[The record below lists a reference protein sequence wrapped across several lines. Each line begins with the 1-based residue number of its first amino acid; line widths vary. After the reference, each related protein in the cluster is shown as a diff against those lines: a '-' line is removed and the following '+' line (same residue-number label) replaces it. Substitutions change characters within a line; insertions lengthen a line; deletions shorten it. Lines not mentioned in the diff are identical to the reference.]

1 MERWA
6 VRKRLRQVQ
15 RLLVDS
21 RAALENASAAVRD
34 KWLKDVLFLLSC
46 RRIIMLNL
54 LDRELGTFGLLKKPS
69 AEASTHFGDFV
80 QRLHERTDP
89 DLASGFVNACER
101 EESYLMEELSELMF
115 QPGLSGHTRQM
126 IVDLL
131 NEAEENINDLR
142 FVRGNVSSLRA

>member
-21 RAALENASAAVRD
+21 RVALETASVAVRD
-34 KWLKDVLFLLSC
+34 KWLKDVLFLLAC

-69 AEASTHFGDFV
+69 AGAATHFEAFV
-80 QRLHERTDP
+80 QRLRTITDP
-89 DLASGFVNACER
+89 ASASGFVNVCEQ
-101 EESYLMEELSELMF
+101 EETYLMSELNELIF
-115 QPGLSGHTRQM
+115 QPGLSGHTRQL
-126 IVDLL
+126 IFNLL
-131 NEAEENINDLR
+131 SEAEENMNDLR
-142 FVRGNVSSLRA
+142 FVRVNVPTMRA